1 MLSKQLH
8 KGKNKTMNKGMKEP
22 GQMLSENGAVY
33 GETEF
38 SAQLPQAQQEEK
50 VRQLIAEGFAINFVR
65 FTPQTVVPENKRSW
79 KGGGHM
85 YSFDYAYKLKSV
97 RDWLFMQQ
105 K

>member
-1 MLSKQLH
+1 
-8 KGKNKTMNKGMKEP
+8 MNKGMKEP

-65 FTPQTVVPENKRSW
+65 LTPQTVVPENKRSW